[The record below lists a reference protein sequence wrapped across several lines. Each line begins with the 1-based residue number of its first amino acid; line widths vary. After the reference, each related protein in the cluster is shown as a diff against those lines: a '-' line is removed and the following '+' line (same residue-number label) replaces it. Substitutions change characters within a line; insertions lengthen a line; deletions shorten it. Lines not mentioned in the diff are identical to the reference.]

1 MPDSVAAVAMKASS
15 KNQTPGRCLRQTSA
29 FTPPFSI
36 GISNV
41 SPVRLSVMVT
51 ESLATSSD
59 AMPASMELRTDRLL
73 LRHWRDEDREAFAA
87 LNADPEVRR
96 YFPDVLDRA

>member
-1 MPDSVAAVAMKASS
+1 MPASPSRYVMADSVAAVAMKASS
-15 KNQTPGRCLRQTSA
+15 KNHTPGRCLRHTSA

-51 ESLATSSD
+51 ESLATLPD
-59 AMPASMELRTDRLL
+59 AMPVPVELRTERLL
-73 LRHWRDEDREAFAA
+73 LRHWRDSDRETFAA
-87 LNADPEVRR
+87 LNADPE
-96 YFPDVLDRA
+96 